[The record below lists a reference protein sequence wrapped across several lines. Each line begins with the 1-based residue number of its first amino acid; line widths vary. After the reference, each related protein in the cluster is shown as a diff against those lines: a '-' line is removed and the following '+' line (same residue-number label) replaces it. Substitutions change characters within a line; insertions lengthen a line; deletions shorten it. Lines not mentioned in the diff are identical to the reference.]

1 MYSSSYLVDLKS
13 NAKWLRFDP
22 TVWIYIVLSFLSFDV
37 KYVKCVKHVMP
48 TNVFSMTER
57 EILSQRN
64 MTIFFLFTSENISY
78 LKQKRTYLPK
88 IIWFSFLSLH
98 QAFQYFQNISISSF
112 FFAISYRFLS
122 KFPYYFYP
130 KPLVLSKYHNC

>member
-1 MYSSSYLVDLKS
+1 MVDSKS
-13 NAKWLRFDP
+13 NAKWLHFDP
-22 TVWIYIVLSFLSFDV
+22 TVWIYIIFSFLLFDV

-78 LKQKRTYLPK
+78 LKQKRTYLPT

-98 QAFQYFQNISISSF
+98 QAFQYLKNISRSPLFFSIAYKYSSKHSLLF
-112 FFAISYRFLS
+112 SSTKAENLKLS
-122 KFPYYFYP
+122 WLLIQDY
-130 KPLVLSKYHNC
+130 

>member
-1 MYSSSYLVDLKS
+1 MQ
-13 NAKWLRFDP
+13 NGC
-22 TVWIYIVLSFLSFDV
+22 VLIQSFEFISFLSFPLFDV

-112 FFAISYRFLS
+112 FSLLVIDFCPNFLTILTVS
-122 KFPYYFYP
+122 TFK
-130 KPLVLSKYHNC
+130 VS